1 MKRKLLLK
9 SLLVAV
15 GLLVGGSAWADV
27 VQSTV
32 VDCNF
37 ENSETLFTAT
47 KDPGGAARITVS
59 NSATDDNHYV
69 NFANGSNA
77 ANGNAIATYDFS
89 SLTSDAT
96 AVEIAFDAYLSKGS
110 PNYHHLFTIGDAS
123 KRAHTSKNINN
134 TGAIFTFGMK
144 RGKFNNSGSNVNY
157 WSINNAFT
165 TNSEDNFGIWL
176 HVWVNIDLVGKK
188 VSYKI
193 NNADES
199 IVYEE
204 ANIDFLNSDALSCT
218 QIDYNSCLNSGSGR
232 IDNLLIKKYVDN
244 STVST
249 SYTVQYQNASGN
261 KIKDDAIYDTFVG
274 STITASSDDM
284 ATFYSN
290 DASKKYI
297 YKEGNTSLQA
307 SSTATDNIITLV
319 FDEYDKVNYSISA
332 KYNET
337 SLGVISS
344 GEAYSDGSTTAYWSK
359 YIKVGN
365 QWYETNAAYGKVITE
380 SGNTDIAYNIST
392 ISYFVEAE
400 TINKS
405 HSAAASV
412 TGTQYSGG
420 QSSRHYGNSNWW
432 TDSFGEGG
440 YYKLYFPYTM
450 ANASA
455 STLSIQTRDSNGAL
469 TETGIE
475 MTNTG
480 GSGAYSGFVTIP
492 AGSSLALVK
501 GEYNSNILIDYLT
514 LTKINS
520 MSIVGD
526 FSENGW
532 EPDKGIAMTQDA
544 TDLAIWTAVVDNYVV
559 TSSKMEFQ
567 YKAVANGNW
576 NDYVLGNPNANNADK
591 NQEYDFNYDGAGPGT
606 YKLTFTVNTTANT
619 VELAIEKQPVTYTV
633 YFVNENNWSS
643 VNAWVWNSNKN
654 LCTNSWPGDA
664 ATKINGKKYDG
675 HDVYSYSLTTT
686 EIPENIIFNG
696 DGSQTPKFV
705 FKDGVLYG
713 ASGEGLY
720 KLTLNISPA
729 GYKTYCSPY
738 ELDFSEVTGL
748 TAYKATIKSDK
759 TVSFDPVKKVPAGE
773 GILLQGNAGEYKVQA
788 IIGAEPIQ
796 NDFVGVLEPT
806 HVAAGVFVLMNINDK
821 VGFYKTTNQ
830 NGFNLAAQTAYL
842 PSIANARDFIWF
854 GDDTTTSIDNLNLDL
869 NDNKVYNLNGQRV
882 NKAQKGLYIVNGKK
896 VIIK

>member
-1 MKRKLLLK
+1 MKRKSLFK
-9 SLLVAV
+9 SLLVAA
-15 GLLVGGSAWADV
+15 GLFVGGSAWADV

-47 KDPGGAARITVS
+47 KDPGGATRITVS

-69 NFANGSNA
+69 NFANGNNA
-77 ANGNAIATYDFS
+77 ANGNSIATYDFS

-165 TNSEDNFGIWL
+165 TNSENNFGIWL

-249 SYTVQYQNASGN
+249 SYTVKYQNASGE
-261 KIKDDAIYDTFVG
+261 KLKDDAIYDTFVG

-359 YIKVGN
+359 YIKVGD

-405 HSAAASV
+405 HSAAASA

-450 ANASA
+450 ANASP

-591 NQEYDFNYDGAGPGT
+591 NQEYDFDYDGAGPGT

-619 VELAIEKQPVTYTV
+619 VELAIEKQKLPFTVSYVDTENKGNLHAYTYNAEELGGWPGTAMTKNAEQQNGFDV
-633 YFVNENNWSS
+633 YTITFEAYNAPEKIVFNVGDDSWKTGNLDFVN
-643 VNAWVWNSNKN
+643 NS
-654 LCTNSWPGDA
+654 
-664 ATKINGKKYDG
+664 
-675 HDVYSYSLTTT
+675 
-686 EIPENIIFNG
+686 
-696 DGSQTPKFV
+696 
-705 FKDGVLYG
+705 LYG
-713 ASGEGLY
+713 IAWPMVTITDARY
-720 KLTLNISPA
+720 A
-729 GYKTYCSPY
+729 TYCSPY
-738 ELDFSEVTGL
+738 ALDFSE
-748 TAYKATIKSDK
+748 ATDLIVYRATVSTENK
-759 TVSFDPVKKVPAGE
+759 VSFDVVTEVPAGE
-773 GILLQGNAGEYKVQA
+773 GVLLKLKDG
-788 IIGAEPIQ
+788 
-796 NDFVGVLEPT
+796 
-806 HVAAGVFVLMNINDK
+806 VAAGDFSVKPIATAAAIDNDFIGVLTATQVDAGSFVLLNTNGK
-821 VGFYKTTNQ
+821 VGFYRTKNAFTVSAN
-830 NGFNLAAQTAYL
+830 TAYL
-842 PSIANARDFIWF
+842 PKTSSAREFIGF
-854 GDDTTTSIDNLNLDL
+854 DGEDTTTGIDNVNLNL
-869 NDNKVYNLNGQRV
+869 NANKVYNLNGQRV

-896 VIIK
+896 VVLK